1 MAWPGRKTFVV
12 PSVRLSSLFW
22 FHSGVDA
29 AEILQ
34 VTSSSVLLIGD
45 HNRTYTVK
53 LACTEIT
60 PDLEEKSLKW
70 LKKQLPRHTKVNLK
84 PKGSSQI
91 YKTIVDLV
99 GIVFF
104 LFPLLYIIWIFSYP
118 FVYKSWQM
126 NEVSREAGGLT
137 MIYLLKL
144 AILIFA
150 FLLFIQVVS
159 KIINNFL
166 NLNSNEF

>member
-1 MAWPGRKTFVV
+1 MNKFFIKILITLISFFCFY
-12 PSVRLSSLFW
+12 SEI
-22 FHSGVDA
+22 DA

-84 PKGSSQI
+84 PKGS
-91 YKTIVDLV
+91 VDGVLIAKV
-99 GIVFF
+99 IPFDSNIDITEK
-104 LFPLLYIIWIFSYP
+104 YI
-118 FVYKSWQM
+118 
-126 NEVSREAGGLT
+126 NEGLAT
-137 MIYLLKL
+137 NKC
-144 AILIFA
+144 
-150 FLLFIQVVS
+150 
-159 KIINNFL
+159 
-166 NLNSNEF
+166 